1 VRKLQFPAVVEGEEE
16 NKVVH
21 IFDPYEG
28 RKILT
33 VPYETYK
40 WVKDVFS
47 NGLVLTEDQVI
58 RPNAVINY
66 LEESNPILLETE
78 IQIEKNK
85 ERRRARNTIANLL
98 PWISIIAMLL
108 IVGAIAF
115 AIIQNAGGNVAQA
128 VKNVVPGG
136 GAPISIKLLF
146 WLLGG

>member
-1 VRKLQFPAVVEGEEE
+1 MQFPAIVREVDGG
-16 NKVVH
+16 KVVDIYDPREGKVKLSLPYDAYRDVKK
-21 IFDPYEG
+21 IFTNG
-28 RKILT
+28 LILT
-33 VPYETYK
+33 
-40 WVKDVFS
+40 
-47 NGLVLTEDQVI
+47 GDQII

-85 ERRRARNTIANLL
+85 ERRRARNTLANIL
-98 PWISIIAMLL
+98 PWISMIAMLL

>member
-1 VRKLQFPAVVEGEEE
+1 MQFPAIVREVDGG
-16 NKVVH
+16 KVVDIYDPREGKVKLSLPYDAYRDVKK
-21 IFDPYEG
+21 IFTNG
-28 RKILT
+28 LILT
-33 VPYETYK
+33 
-40 WVKDVFS
+40 
-47 NGLVLTEDQVI
+47 GDQII

-66 LEESNPILLETE
+66 LEERNPILLETE

-85 ERRRARNTIANLL
+85 ERRRARNTLANIL

>member
-1 VRKLQFPAVVEGEEE
+1 LQFPAIVREVDGG
-16 NKVVH
+16 KVVDIYDPREGKVKLSLPYDAYRDVKK
-21 IFDPYEG
+21 IFTNG
-28 RKILT
+28 LILT
-33 VPYETYK
+33 
-40 WVKDVFS
+40 
-47 NGLVLTEDQVI
+47 GDQII

-85 ERRRARNTIANLL
+85 ERRRARNTLANIL
-98 PWISIIAMLL
+98 PWISMIAMLL